1 MRLFSRKGAH
11 PGFPVKFIGVDALHA
26 AFLNESRTRDRPL
39 GRRTGNPDTR
49 LFPVLRGRKSG
60 KWRLE
65 TKLDEQNPAICVA
78 GVARIE
84 SNDGHCE
91 ERFA

>member
-1 MRLFSRKGAH
+1 
-11 PGFPVKFIGVDALHA
+11 
-26 AFLNESRTRDRPL
+26 
-39 GRRTGNPDTR
+39 
-49 LFPVLRGRKSG
+49 LRQ
-60 KWRLE
+60 
-65 TKLDEQNPAICVA
+65 KLDEQNPAICVA

>member
-1 MRLFSRKGAH
+1 
-11 PGFPVKFIGVDALHA
+11 
-26 AFLNESRTRDRPL
+26 
-39 GRRTGNPDTR
+39 
-49 LFPVLRGRKSG
+49 LRQKM
-60 KWRLE
+60 
-65 TKLDEQNPAICVA
+65 DEQNPATCVA